1 MNPAAPATLEGLTL
15 QIQGGVA
22 TLAINRP
29 EARNA
34 MNLATMRSLGFA
46 LSEAES
52 KRARVLVIRGA
63 GDKAFCAGGD
73 LKELE
78 HMRSA
83 EKAAQMAR
91 TMRTTLD
98 RLSQLRMPVIAALNG
113 DALGGGAELALACD
127 FRIAAAHARIGF
139 PQVKLGLIP
148 AWGAPER
155 LAALLGR
162 ARALDILLTGK
173 ALTAEEAMHAGLV
186 EEVVPSDRFEGRVL
200 EVAKDIAGAPPAAVA
215 GIKRSVDSVRPQ
227 RNPELAEKAIAEFAR
242 TWAAPAHWR
251 AVEKMEKRRRSSKA
265 GR

>member
-1 MNPAAPATLEGLTL
+1 MPELRIVSN
-15 QIQGGVA
+15 GGVV
-22 TLAINRP
+22 TIAIDRP
-29 EARNA
+29 QARNA
-34 MNLATMRSLGFA
+34 LNLATMRALGSA
-46 LSEAES
+46 LDKLERG
-52 KRARVLVIRGA
+52 RARVVVIRGA

-83 EKAAQMAR
+83 EQAAQMAR

-139 PQVKLGLIP
+139 PQVNLGLIP

-155 LAALLGR
+155 LAALIGR
-162 ARALDILLTGK
+162 ARALHTMLTGT
-173 ALTAEEAMHAGLV
+173 ALTAEEALHVGLV
-186 EEVVPSDRFEGRVL
+186 EEVASSDRFEARMQQL
-200 EVAKDIAGAPPAAVA
+200 AEYIAAAPPAAVT

-251 AVEKMEKRRRSSKA
+251 AVEKMEKRRRDSKA
-265 GR
+265 AR

>member
-1 MNPAAPATLEGLTL
+1 MSDLRFEV
-15 QIQGGVA
+15 QGRVA
-22 TLAINRP
+22 TLVIDRP

-34 MNLATMRSLGFA
+34 LNLATMRSLGLA
-46 LSEAES
+46 LEEAES

-83 EKAAQMAR
+83 EQAAQMAR

-127 FRIAAAHARIGF
+127 FRVAAAHARIGF
-139 PQVKLGLIP
+139 PQVNLGLIP

-162 ARALDILLTGK
+162 ARALHIMLTGR

-186 EEVVPSDRFEGRVL
+186 EEVVPSDRFDARVHELAEG
-200 EVAKDIAGAPPAAVA
+200 IAAAPPAAVA

-227 RNPELAEKAIAEFAR
+227 RNPELADKAIEDFAR
-242 TWAAPAHWR
+242 TWAAPAHWL
-251 AVEKMEKRRRSSKA
+251 AVEKMDKRRRGSKA
-265 GR
+265 GP